1 MHAGKQTQ
9 VGKLAE
15 SDTRKHELPVH
26 GAGAT
31 GDDAA
36 SAKADGRRVA
46 GKLRQLLTSDLT
58 LFGAELLVIG
68 LALVLGAPGRKF
80 ADKLFTLC
88 LAIDHTGLGHQFLDG
103 EISTPPVYRF
113 GERCQP

>member
-15 SDTRKHELPVH
+15 SDTRKHELPVN

-31 GDDAA
+31 GDNAA
-36 SAKADGRRVA
+36 SAKTDGGRVT
-46 GKLRQLLTSDLT
+46 GKLRQLLTSDLA
-58 LFGAELLVIG
+58 LFGAELQVIG
-68 LALVLGAPGRKF
+68 LTLVLSAPGRIF
-80 ADKLFTLC
+80 TDKLFTLS

-103 EISTPPVYRF
+103 EISTQPVYRS
-113 GERCQP
+113 GEHCQP